1 MKMKYIL
8 PILCLLFTFVSCQE
22 DNTPPPPNPNPN
34 YTEVG
39 PSMEFVHPGILH
51 TTASITRMQNFVNGN
66 VSPAVD
72 CYRLLQQNSLASASY
87 IIQGPFTTI
96 ARFNP
101 DMTPHPTKTKSEED
115 HKAAYLNALMWN
127 ITKNEAH
134 AQKSI
139 EILNAYAGTL
149 REIDMSDKTTI

>member
-51 TTASITRMQNFVNGN
+51 DSFHYPNAELCEWECFSSGG
-66 VSPAVD
+66 
-72 CYRLLQQNSLASASY
+72 LLQTVAAEFFGLCFIYNSRSFHNYCS
-87 IIQGPFTTI
+87 F
-96 ARFNP
+96 
-101 DMTPHPTKTKSEED
+101 
-115 HKAAYLNALMWN
+115 
-127 ITKNEAH
+127 
-134 AQKSI
+134 
-139 EILNAYAGTL
+139 
-149 REIDMSDKTTI
+149 

>member
-51 TTASITRMQNFVNGN
+51 TTASITRMLIFVNGY
-66 VSPAVD
+66 VARAVD
-72 CYRLLQQNSLASASY
+72 CFRLLYLNSLDSA
-87 IIQGPFTTI
+87 
-96 ARFNP
+96 
-101 DMTPHPTKTKSEED
+101 
-115 HKAAYLNALMWN
+115 
-127 ITKNEAH
+127 
-134 AQKSI
+134 
-139 EILNAYAGTL
+139 
-149 REIDMSDKTTI
+149 

>member
-51 TTASITRMQNFVNGN
+51 TTASIT
-66 VSPAVD
+66 
-72 CYRLLQQNSLASASY
+72 
-87 IIQGPFTTI
+87 
-96 ARFNP
+96 
-101 DMTPHPTKTKSEED
+101 
-115 HKAAYLNALMWN
+115 
-127 ITKNEAH
+127 
-134 AQKSI
+134 
-139 EILNAYAGTL
+139 
-149 REIDMSDKTTI
+149 

>member
-66 VSPAVD
+66 VSPSGG
-72 CYRLLQQNSLASASY
+72 LLQTVAAEFFGLCFIYNSR
-87 IIQGPFTTI
+87 PFHNYCS
-96 ARFNP
+96 F
-101 DMTPHPTKTKSEED
+101 
-115 HKAAYLNALMWN
+115 
-127 ITKNEAH
+127 
-134 AQKSI
+134 
-139 EILNAYAGTL
+139 
-149 REIDMSDKTTI
+149 

>member
-51 TTASITRMQNFVNGN
+51 TTASITRMQNFVN
-66 VSPAVD
+66 VFLQRWTVTD
-72 CYRLLQQNSLASASY
+72 CCSRILWPLLH
-87 IIQGPFTTI
+87 I
-96 ARFNP
+96 
-101 DMTPHPTKTKSEED
+101 
-115 HKAAYLNALMWN
+115 
-127 ITKNEAH
+127 
-134 AQKSI
+134 
-139 EILNAYAGTL
+139 
-149 REIDMSDKTTI
+149 

>member
-51 TTASITRMQNFVNGN
+51 TTASIITH
-66 VSPAVD
+66 VD
-72 CYRLLQQNSLASASY
+72 LTQCAGISIQYLNRLLSM
-87 IIQGPFTTI
+87 
-96 ARFNP
+96 RFIFG
-101 DMTPHPTKTKSEED
+101 DIPH
-115 HKAAYLNALMWN
+115 
-127 ITKNEAH
+127 
-134 AQKSI
+134 KSI
-139 EILNAYAGTL
+139 QIGSFVGISSCQC
-149 REIDMSDKTTI
+149 R

>member
-66 VSPAVD
+66 VSPAID

-96 ARFNP
+96 AR
-101 DMTPHPTKTKSEED
+101 
-115 HKAAYLNALMWN
+115 L
-127 ITKNEAH
+127 I
-134 AQKSI
+134 QI
-139 EILNAYAGTL
+139 
-149 REIDMSDKTTI
+149 

>member
-51 TTASITRMQNFVNGN
+51 TTASITRMQNFVNGMFLQRWT
-66 VSPAVD
+66 VTD
-72 CYRLLQQNSLASASY
+72 CCSRILWPLLH
-87 IIQGPFTTI
+87 I
-96 ARFNP
+96 
-101 DMTPHPTKTKSEED
+101 
-115 HKAAYLNALMWN
+115 
-127 ITKNEAH
+127 
-134 AQKSI
+134 
-139 EILNAYAGTL
+139 
-149 REIDMSDKTTI
+149 